1 MKTEYPVVYRGDIWM
16 IDWNPSRGSE
26 QQGYRLSLIVQ
37 NNAGSANPRYG
48 NVIVVAISS
57 KSSSNIPFHLFLP
70 KDSDNGLAIDSYIK
84 CEQILTVSKN
94 RLVNRIGYVSE
105 SVMNVVFQTVTT
117 LLR

>member
-1 MKTEYPVVYRGDIWM
+1 M
-16 IDWNPSRGSE
+16 IDWNPRRGSE
-26 QQGYRLSLIVQ
+26 QQGYRPSLIVQ

-57 KSSSNIPFHLFLP
+57 KSSNNIPFHLLLP
-70 KDSDNGLAIDSYIK
+70 KDSDNGLAVDSYIK

-94 RLVNRIGYVSE
+94 RLVNRIGHVPVE
-105 SVMNVVFQTVTT
+105 VMNLVFQTVTT

>member
-1 MKTEYPVVYRGDIWM
+1 M

-26 QQGYRLSLIVQ
+26 QQGYRPSLIVQ

-57 KSSSNIPFHLFLP
+57 KSSSNIPFHLLLP
-70 KDSDNGLAIDSYIK
+70 KDSDNGLMVDSYIK
-84 CEQILTVSKN
+84 CEQILTISKD
-94 RLVNRIGYVSE
+94 RLINQIGHLSE
-105 SVMNVVFQTVTT
+105 DVMNNVFQTITS